1 MVHRGSYMAN
11 GNESRS
17 DKIKKFKGLETI
29 AARYGEYIDSNIGNV
44 ITPIFQTSTYF
55 FPTEDPTTWEGEVPD
70 GTYIYLRYGNPTE
83 RAVTDKLARMEGAE
97 KGMLFSSG
105 MAAIS
110 TTLLTYLSKGDHI
123 VSVEDV
129 YGGSFNLMQNTFPRM
144 GIDVSLVDSTDTQKI
159 VDSIND
165 KTKMVYLESPTN
177 PLLKIIDI
185 PEVVKMAHEAGTMVV
200 IDNTF
205 ATPVNQNPIQMGVD
219 LVIHSCTKFLN
230 GHSDVLAGAVVG
242 PAKDME
248 AIWNQRIIFGG
259 SPDPIAA
266 FLLLRGMRT
275 LVLRMK
281 KHSENGMAMAQFL
294 EDHPRVDGV
303 YYPGLESNPQ
313 HSLAKKMLR
322 DFGGIVSFNVKGS
335 RKDAEKVLRSFELFA
350 MATSLGGVESL
361 ASMPLNSSHHALS
374 PEDRAR
380 MGIRDQLIR
389 LSVGIEDIEDLK
401 EDMDRALNRF

>member
-1 MVHRGSYMAN
+1 MRGTHMAN
-11 GNESRS
+11 GNERRS
-17 DKIKKFKGLETI
+17 DKVKKFNGLETI
-29 AARYGEYIDSNIGNV
+29 AARYGEYIDPNIGNV

-55 FPTEDPTTWEGEVPD
+55 FPTEDPKTWEGEVPD

-123 VSVEDV
+123 VSVEDI
-129 YGGSFNLMQNTFPRM
+129 YGGSFNLMHNTFPRM
-144 GIDVSLVDSTDTQKI
+144 GIDVSLVDSTDTQQI
-159 VDSIND
+159 VDSID
-165 KTKMVYLESPTN
+165 DGTKIVYLESPTN
-177 PLLKIIDI
+177 PLLKITDI
-185 PEVVKMAHEAGTMVV
+185 PEVVKVAHDAGVRV
-200 IDNTF
+200 IIDNTF
-205 ATPVNQNPIQMGVD
+205 ATPVNQNPIEMGVD

-242 PAKDME
+242 TSDDME
-248 AIWNQRIIFGG
+248 AIWNQRIVFGG
-259 SPDPIAA
+259 SPDPVAA

-281 KHSENGMAMAQFL
+281 KHSENGMAMAEFL

-303 YYPGLESNPQ
+303 YYPGLKSNPQ
-313 HSLAKKMLR
+313 YSLAKKMLR
-322 DFGGIVSFNVKGS
+322 DFGGMASFNVKGS
-335 RKDAEKVLRSFELFA
+335 RQDAEKVLRSFELFA

-361 ASMPLNSSHHALS
+361 ASMPLNSSHFALS

-401 EDMDRALNRF
+401 EDMDKALNSF

>member
-1 MVHRGSYMAN
+1 MEN
-11 GNESRS
+11 DNESRS
-17 DKIKKFKGLETI
+17 VKIGKFKGIETV
-29 AARYGEYIDSNIGNV
+29 AARYGEYIDSRMGNV

-55 FPTEDPTTWEGEVPD
+55 FPTKDPVTWEGEVPD

-110 TTLLTYLSKGDHI
+110 TTLLTYLGKGDHI

-129 YGGSFNLMQNTFPRM
+129 YGGSFNLMQNAFPKM
-144 GIDVSLVDSTDTQKI
+144 GIDVTLVDSTDTQQI
-159 VDSIND
+159 IDSLTD
-165 KTKMVYLESPTN
+165 RTKVLYLESPTN
-177 PLLKIIDI
+177 PLLKLTDI
-185 PEVVKMAHEAGTMVV
+185 PTVTRAAHEAGVMVI

-219 LVIHSCTKFLN
+219 LVIHSCTKYLN

-242 PAKDME
+242 PARDME
-248 AIWNQRIIFGG
+248 AIWNKRIVFGG
-259 SPDPIAA
+259 APDPLAS

-275 LVLRMK
+275 LVIRMK
-281 KHSENGMAMAQFL
+281 KHSENGRAVAEFL
-294 EDHPRVDGV
+294 EDHPKVDRV
-303 YYPGLESNPQ
+303 YYPGLESHPQ
-313 HSLAKKMLR
+313 HSLARKLLR
-322 DFGGIVSFNVKGS
+322 DFGGMVSFDVNGS
-335 RKDAEKVLRSFELFA
+335 RSDAEKVLRSFELFA

-361 ASMPLNSSHHALS
+361 ASMPLNSSHYALS
-374 PEDRAR
+374 PEERAR
-380 MGIRDQLIR
+380 MGIKDQLIR

-401 EDMDRALNRF
+401 GDLDNALGKF

>member
-1 MVHRGSYMAN
+1 MAN

-17 DKIKKFKGLETI
+17 DKIKKFKGMETI
-29 AARYGEYIDSNIGNV
+29 AARYGEYIDSKIGNV

-55 FPTEDPTTWEGEVPD
+55 FPTEDPLTWEGEVPD

-97 KGMLFSSG
+97 KGLLFSSG

-129 YGGSFNLMQNTFPRM
+129 YGGSFNLMRNSFPRM
-144 GIDVSLVDSTDTQKI
+144 GIEVSLVDSTDTQQI
-159 VDSIND
+159 VDSISD
-165 KTKMVYLESPTN
+165 VTKIVYLESPTN
-177 PLLKIIDI
+177 PLLKITDV
-185 PEVVKMAHEAGTMVV
+185 PEVVKVAHEAGAKVV
-200 IDNTF
+200 MDNTF
-205 ATPVNQNPIQMGVD
+205 ATPVNQNPIEMGVD

-242 PAKDME
+242 SSNDME
-248 AIWNQRIIFGG
+248 AIWDQRIVFGG
-259 SPDPIAA
+259 SPDPVAA

-281 KHSENGMAMAQFL
+281 KHSENGMAMAEFL

-322 DFGGIVSFNVKGS
+322 DFGGMVSFNVKGS
-335 RKDAEKVLRSFELFA
+335 RQDAEHVLRSFELFA

-374 PEDRAR
+374 PEDRAK
-380 MGIRDQLIR
+380 MGIKDQLIR

-401 EDMDRALNRF
+401 EDMDNALNSF